1 MNKVILTARAMLEV
15 GYQVV
20 FLEKRINFVRKAGHD
35 LSDKNVFAGT
45 KLSVS
50 VTPASFLSLV
60 CWITSATASFC
71 SFFIQAVTIL
81 CIIYMK

>member
-20 FLEKRINFVRKAGHD
+20 FLEKRINFVRKAGRD
-35 LSDKNVFAGT
+35 LSDKNVFA
-45 KLSVS
+45 VS

-81 CIIYMK
+81 CIIYME